1 MGNNVR
7 NISCA
12 SGSNAFSTIQVRLVG
27 SLIAL
32 DVPKDAQLTPAD
44 AKVLTDEL
52 LDLIFRI
59 EMTPTAEFAA

>member
-1 MGNNVR
+1 MSNHVR

-12 SGSNAFSTIQVRLVG
+12 SGFDAFSTIQVRQVG

-32 DVPKDAQLTPAD
+32 EVPKDAQLTPAD
-44 AKVLTDEL
+44 AKMLTDAL

-59 EMTPTAEFAA
+59 EMTSVSEFTA